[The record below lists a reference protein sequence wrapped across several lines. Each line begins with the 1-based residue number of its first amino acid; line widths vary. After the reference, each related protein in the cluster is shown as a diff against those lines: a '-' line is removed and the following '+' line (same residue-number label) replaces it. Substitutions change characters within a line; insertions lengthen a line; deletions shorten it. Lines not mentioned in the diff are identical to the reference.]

1 MGYCTND
8 IYPPA
13 AYCSAYSNDVD
24 VIRELE
30 YPLLKDTTYLDHAG
44 TTLYAKSLIDSFS
57 RDMTSNL
64 YGNPHSLSA
73 SSQLSSQRV
82 DDIRLKALQFFNAS
96 PDDFD
101 LIFVANATA
110 AIKLVVDSFRDSTPQ
125 GFWYGYHVDAHT
137 SLVGARE
144 LAGAGSRCFVMDE
157 EVEKWIFEL
166 GSGPASSSSPKKLF
180 AYPGQSNMNG
190 RRFPM
195 RWCKRIREKQ
205 IATKQEVYTLLDAA
219 SLVSTSPL
227 DLSDPRTSPDFTVL
241 SFYKIFGFPDLGA
254 LIVRKSAR
262 HIFDNRKFFGGGT
275 VDMVLTTDDA
285 WHAKKQSI
293 HERLEDGTL
302 PFHSIIA
309 LGSAFETHRRL
320 YGSMENVSSHAR
332 FLAKQLYQRMT
343 RLRHYNGTRVC
354 ELYVSR
360 TSDYSDPSTQGPIV
374 AFNLRSSRGMW
385 VGKSEVERL
394 ASIKN
399 IQLRSGTLCNPG
411 GTAMSLGWT
420 GADMLRHFSSGMR
433 CGDDNDIMDER
444 PTGILRVSLGA
455 MSSQKDIDAFMAFL
469 EEFYVDKP
477 PEALL
482 VPLTENLTM
491 SPQQPSFYVESL
503 SVYPIKSCGAFRVP
517 DGLRWQVRRE
527 GLAWDREWCLV
538 HQGTGV
544 TLNQKRCPRMALIR
558 PTLDLA
564 RGLLRITCGDG
575 SDAEKKHLDI
585 SIRRENMSSLTTS
598 LCQNASKPSTVCGD
612 KVVLQVY
619 TAAATSSFFT
629 EFLGV
634 PCTLARF
641 PPQSSTRSC
650 VRRGVGRDRS
660 PAVRPRPSM
669 PGSFPQFAS
678 SPSPTSRLPS
688 NRNPILLSNESPLL
702 LISRSS
708 VNRLNESI
716 KSNTPHTATDFPS
729 SPNTKKAVAADV
741 FRANIVIAENQ
752 PIAERPYIEDTWRS
766 LSIGPVPGLIGSEH
780 GYGHENEHGQLRF
793 EVLGSCERCQM
804 VCVDQYTGTRGDEPY
819 ATLAKTRKVGRKILF
834 GRHISPVFGRDNEG
848 EWLGTVMVGDV
859 VRPNYDDDDEDEDGE
874 GGEDGEARS

>member
-1 MGYCTND
+1 MGYRANGID
-8 IYPPA
+8 PPT
-13 AYCSAYSNDVD
+13 AYCSGYSDDVD

-30 YPLLKDTTYLDHAG
+30 YPLLKDTIYLDHAG

-57 RDMTSNL
+57 RDLTSNL

-82 DDIRLKALQFFNAS
+82 DDIRLKALRFFNAS

-101 LIFVANATA
+101 LVFVANATA
-110 AIKLVVDSFRDSTPQ
+110 GIKLVADSFRDSTPQ
-125 GFWYGYHVDAHT
+125 GFWYWYHVDAHT

-144 LAGAGSRCFVMDE
+144 LAAAGSRCFATNE
-157 EVEKWIFEL
+157 EVESWISEL
-166 GSGPASSSSPKKLF
+166 GSSRETGCSPRLF

-190 RRFPM
+190 RRYPM
-195 RWCKRIREKQ
+195 KWCERIRKKQ
-205 IATKQEVYTLLDAA
+205 IGTDQQIYTLYDAA

-227 DLSDPRTSPDFTVL
+227 DLSDADSAPDFTVL

-254 LIVRKSAR
+254 LIVRKSAG
-262 HIFDNRKFFGGGT
+262 HIFENRLFFGGGT
-275 VDMVLTTDDA
+275 VDMVLTRDNS

-302 PFHSIIA
+302 PFHNIIA
-309 LGSAFETHRRL
+309 LGSAFETHSRL
-320 YGSMENVSSHAR
+320 YGSMKNVSAHTR
-332 FLAKQLYQRMT
+332 FLAKQLHQRMT
-343 RLRHYNGTRVC
+343 GLKHYNGAKVC
-354 ELYVSR
+354 ALYVSR
-360 TSDYSDPSTQGPIV
+360 SSNYSDPTTQGPIL

-394 ASIKN
+394 ASVKN
-399 IQLRSGTLCNPG
+399 IQIRSGTLCNPG

-420 GADMLRHFSSGMR
+420 GADMLRHFSAGMR

-455 MSSQKDIDAFMAFL
+455 MSSQQDIDAFMAFL

-482 VPLTENLTM
+482 VPLTENMTM
-491 SPQQPSFYVESL
+491 TPQQPSFYVESL

-517 DGLRWQVRRE
+517 DGQRWQVQRE

-544 TLNQKRCPRMALIR
+544 TLNQKRYARMAMIR
-558 PTLDLA
+558 PTLDLS
-564 RGLLRITCGDG
+564 RGILRISCEDG
-575 SDAEKKHLDI
+575 PGVEKKTLDI
-585 SIRRENMSSLTTS
+585 PLRRENMNSLTTS
-598 LCQNASKPSTVCGD
+598 LCQNTSKPSTVCGD

-619 TAAATSSFFT
+619 TAASISTFFT
-629 EFLGV
+629 DFLGV

-641 PPQSSTRSC
+641 PPQFSTRSC
-650 VRRGVGRDRS
+650 VRPGIRRERT
-660 PAVRPRPSM
+660 PIPRPSPRM
-669 PGSFPQFAS
+669 PGSFPQLTS
-678 SPSPTSRLPS
+678 SPTTISPPPAS
-688 NRNPILLSNESPLL
+688 NNNPILLSNESPLL

-716 KSNTPHTATDFPS
+716 KSNTQNTTSTS
-729 SPNTKKAVAADV
+729 SPNNTKKAVAADV
-741 FRANIVIAENQ
+741 FRANVVIAENQ
-752 PIAERPYIEDTWRS
+752 PMAERPYIEDTWRS
-766 LSIGPVPGLIGSEH
+766 LSIGPRSGP
-780 GYGHENEHGQLRF
+780 ENEQLRF
-793 EVLGSCERCQM
+793 DVLGSCERCQM
-804 VCVDQYTGTRGDEPY
+804 VCVDQYTGVRGDEPY

-834 GRHISPVFGRDNEG
+834 GRHISPMREADDEG
-848 EWLGTVMVGDV
+848 ECLGTVMVGDV
-859 VRPNYDDDDEDEDGE
+859 VRPRYEDEDDDDDD
-874 GGEDGEARS
+874 DDTC

>member
-1 MGYCTND
+1 MGYRANGID
-8 IYPPA
+8 PPA
-13 AYCSAYSNDVD
+13 AYCSGYSDDID

-57 RDMTSNL
+57 RELTSNL

-73 SSQLSSQRV
+73 SSQLSLQRA
-82 DDIRLKALQFFNAS
+82 DDIRLKALRFFNAS

-101 LIFVANATA
+101 LVFVANATA
-110 AIKLVVDSFRDSTPQ
+110 AIKLVADSFRDSTPQ
-125 GFWYGYHVDAHT
+125 GFWFGYHVDAHT

-144 LAGAGSRCFVMDE
+144 LAAAGSRCFVTDE
-157 EVEKWIFEL
+157 EVESWIYEL
-166 GSGPASSSSPKKLF
+166 ESRSAAPNDFPKLF

-195 RWCKRIREKQ
+195 RWCEKIHERQ
-205 IATKQEVYTLLDAA
+205 SETKQDVYTLLDAA

-227 DLSDPRTSPDFTVL
+227 DLSDAGTAPDFTVL

-254 LIVRKSAR
+254 LIVRKNAG
-262 HIFDNRKFFGGGT
+262 HVFDNRKFFGGGT
-275 VDMVLTTDDA
+275 VDMVLTRENA

-309 LGSAFETHRRL
+309 LGSAFETHSRL

-332 FLAKQLYQRMT
+332 FLAKQLHQRMT
-343 RLRHYNGTRVC
+343 ALRHYNGARVC
-354 ELYVSR
+354 ELYMSPN
-360 TSDYSDPSTQGPIV
+360 SEYGNPLTQGPIL
-374 AFNLRSSRGMW
+374 AFNLRNSHKMW

-399 IQLRSGTLCNPG
+399 IQIRSGTLCNPG

-420 GADMLRHFSSGMR
+420 GADMLRHYSAGMR
-433 CGDDNDIMDER
+433 CGDDNDIMDDR

-455 MSSQKDIDAFMAFL
+455 MSSQKDIDTFMAFL

-477 PEALL
+477 PEGLL
-482 VPLTENLTM
+482 VPMTENVNV
-491 SPQQPSFYVESL
+491 PQQPPSFYVESL

-517 DGLRWQVRRE
+517 DGQRWQVRRE

-544 TLNQKRCPRMALIR
+544 TLNQKRYPRMALIR
-558 PTLDLA
+558 PTLDLT

-575 SDAEKKHLDI
+575 HEAEKMILDI
-585 SIRRENMSSLTTS
+585 PLRRENMNSLTTS
-598 LCQNASKPSTVCGD
+598 LCQNAAKPSTVCGD
-612 KVVLQVY
+612 KVVLQAY
-619 TAAATSSFFT
+619 TAATISTFFT

-650 VRRGVGRDRS
+650 ARPGIRRERAAT
-660 PAVRPRPSM
+660 PTARPSM
-669 PGSFPQFAS
+669 PGSFPQFTS
-678 SPSPTSRLPS
+678 SPPS
-688 NRNPILLSNESPLL
+688 TNNNPILLSNESPLL

-708 VNRLNESI
+708 VNRLNEAI
-716 KSNTPHTATDFPS
+716 KSNSPNTTATSS
-729 SPNTKKAVAADV
+729 SPNSTKKTVAADV
-741 FRANIVIAENQ
+741 FRANVVIAENQ
-752 PIAERPYIEDTWRS
+752 PMAERPYIEDTWRS
-766 LSIGPVPGLIGSEH
+766 LSIGPGLGPGPER
-780 GYGHENEHGQLRF
+780 EQLRF
-793 EVLGSCERCQM
+793 DVLGSCERCQM
-804 VCVDQYTGTRGDEPY
+804 VCVDQYTGVRGDEPY

-834 GRHISPVFGRDNEG
+834 GRHITPVRGGNE

-859 VRPNYDDDDEDEDGE
+859 VTPVYEDEEDDE
-874 GGEDGEARS
+874 AC